1 MCFPLT
7 PSSPTVLRHP
17 PRRPPGRQSNPGP
30 HTKGLFGRHYLSSG
44 DVGGF
49 CSGPAQWLLK
59 NAPGLPASG
68 PLGCIHAFLLSSSLP
83 SMSKCSLRTQQQK
96 TYFQRPVF
104 CLKKENLNLLLR
116 NILYL
121 LCAVGTT
128 PEMLFECAVGTTP
141 ELLLECL
148 CLGHLSHRRPYYVW
162 YGGHETDGLHRNS
175 SEDLSLQKEQSDYQS
190 P

>member
-1 MCFPLT
+1 MKT
-7 PSSPTVLRHP
+7 DQDSPSGRVLPSYTLLPH
-17 PRRPPGRQSNPGP
+17 RPSASSQEAPWETEQSWAT
-30 HTKGLFGRHYLSSG
+30 HKGLVWPSLSFLWRC
-44 DVGGF
+44 GF
-49 CSGPAQWLLK
+49 CIGPAQWLLK
-59 NAPGLPASG
+59 NAPGLPALVTSASG

-116 NILYL
+116 KILYL

-128 PEMLFECAVGTTP
+128 PEMLLECAVGTIP

-148 CLGHLSHRRPYYVW
+148 CLGHLSH
-162 YGGHETDGLHRNS
+162 
-175 SEDLSLQKEQSDYQS
+175 
-190 P
+190 